1 MMKFTEKLISSFAK
15 NNKKTANRFLN
26 IRDIENNFLYTIDG
40 KVLAYLKIYPKNCK
54 LMSKDEQEAH
64 AKMLTRN
71 FASELKPF
79 KLYYTN
85 RPINLQKNQDHQA
98 YLMEREKN
106 SLKFNLQE
114 KRSRSFGNLSVTGKA
129 LESEIYLIIWDKD
142 GEYVEQELMKRLNDL
157 KLKFTNCGY
166 RSEILDEKMIIQL
179 VNSYTNPDVAYIED
193 QDYLQMPPRVE

>member
-1 MMKFTEKLISSFAK
+1 MNKLIDVIFELFKKKDS
-15 NNKKTANRFLN
+15 KTANRFLN

-85 RPINLQKNQDHQA
+85 RPINLQRNQDYQA
-98 YLMEREKN
+98 FLMEKEKN
-106 SLKFNLQE
+106 ALKFNLQE

-129 LESEIYLIIWDKD
+129 LETEIYLIIWEKD
-142 GEYVEQELMKRLNDL
+142 TEYVEQELMKRLNDL

-193 QDYLQMPPRVE
+193 QEYLQISPRV

>member
-1 MMKFTEKLISSFAK
+1 MNKLTDVIFELFKKKDS
-15 NNKKTANRFLN
+15 KTANRFLN

-85 RPINLQKNQDHQA
+85 RPINLQRNQDYQA
-98 YLMEREKN
+98 FLMEKEKN
-106 SLKFNLQE
+106 ALKFNLQE

-129 LESEIYLIIWDKD
+129 LETEIYLIIWEKD
-142 GEYVEQELMKRLNDL
+142 TEYVEQELMKRLNDL

-193 QDYLQMPPRVE
+193 QEYLQIPPRV